1 MPTDAEEV
9 ELALALLRGNADLI
23 ADAKIGSRV
32 NNSLAGALLCRPIG
46 PIGARQVAEAAVRE
60 ALRVL
65 ARERKGRSPR

>member
-32 NNSLAGALLCRPIG
+32 NNSLAGGVLTRPLG
-46 PIGARQVAEAAVRE
+46 PIGARQYAEAAVRE
-60 ALRVL
+60 ALKVL
-65 ARERKGRSPR
+65 ARERKHGK